1 MRDHKL
7 APGTIRRILGFAA
20 PFRRQILIFLGV
32 VITTSVLVVVSPL
45 LLKSLIDDG
54 VLPGDRGVVTRLALL
69 VAAVAV
75 LEAVLSLFQRW
86 YSSRIGEG
94 LIYDLRTKVYDH
106 VQRQPVAFFTRT
118 ETGSLVSR
126 LNNDVIGAQQAFT
139 STLSGAVSN
148 VFSLIMVGGAMALL
162 SWQLTLT
169 ALVLVP
175 LFLMPAKYVGRRMQ
189 GLVRQQMQGNA
200 ELGSTMTERFNVAG
214 ALLVKLYGRP
224 DDESRLFAT
233 RASVVRDL
241 SVRIAMV
248 GRFFFTAM
256 ALTASLAT
264 ALVYGLGGQ
273 LAISQQLTVG
283 SLLALT
289 ALLGRLYGPITAL
302 SNIRVDVMSALV
314 SFERVFE
321 VLDLEPTV
329 AERPGATVLRNA
341 RPAVAFDHVAFRYP
355 TASEVSLA
363 SLESVADHARPE
375 TVPED
380 VLHDLT
386 FIAAPGEMIALVG
399 PSGAGKTTITHLV
412 SRMYDV
418 GSGAVRIGGVDV
430 RDLTLES
437 LHDAVGVVTQDAH
450 MFHDSIRQNL
460 LLAKPAATLEDMEH
474 ALRAA
479 AIWDLIDSLPEGLDT
494 IVGDRGY
501 RLSGGEKQRLA
512 IARLLLKSPG
522 VVVLDEATAHLD
534 SESEAAVQ
542 RALAAALVGRT
553 SIVIAH
559 RLSTVREADRVL
571 VISDGRVVEHGK
583 HAELLAAG
591 GLYAD
596 LYRTQFAHQ
605 AA

>member
-175 LFLMPAKYVGRRMQ
+175 LFLVPAKYVGRRMQ

-224 DDESRLFAT
+224 D
-233 RASVVRDL
+233 
-241 SVRIAMV
+241 
-248 GRFFFTAM
+248 
-256 ALTASLAT
+256 
-264 ALVYGLGGQ
+264 
-273 LAISQQLTVG
+273 
-283 SLLALT
+283 
-289 ALLGRLYGPITAL
+289 
-302 SNIRVDVMSALV
+302 
-314 SFERVFE
+314 
-321 VLDLEPTV
+321 
-329 AERPGATVLRNA
+329 
-341 RPAVAFDHVAFRYP
+341 
-355 TASEVSLA
+355 
-363 SLESVADHARPE
+363 
-375 TVPED
+375 
-380 VLHDLT
+380 
-386 FIAAPGEMIALVG
+386 
-399 PSGAGKTTITHLV
+399 
-412 SRMYDV
+412 
-418 GSGAVRIGGVDV
+418 
-430 RDLTLES
+430 
-437 LHDAVGVVTQDAH
+437 
-450 MFHDSIRQNL
+450 
-460 LLAKPAATLEDMEH
+460 
-474 ALRAA
+474 
-479 AIWDLIDSLPEGLDT
+479 
-494 IVGDRGY
+494 
-501 RLSGGEKQRLA
+501 
-512 IARLLLKSPG
+512 
-522 VVVLDEATAHLD
+522 
-534 SESEAAVQ
+534 
-542 RALAAALVGRT
+542 
-553 SIVIAH
+553 
-559 RLSTVREADRVL
+559 
-571 VISDGRVVEHGK
+571 
-583 HAELLAAG
+583 
-591 GLYAD
+591 
-596 LYRTQFAHQ
+596 
-605 AA
+605 